1 MYLPRL
7 RVLHEKMNCKLEK
20 IQIKKNEWNRNA
32 NESRLYSICDS
43 FDDFSTFQMMLLPF
57 EFGLLQLAQP

>member
-20 IQIKKNEWNRNA
+20 IQIKKNEWNRDA
-32 NESRLYSICDS
+32 NESSLYSICDS
-43 FDDFSTFQMMLLPF
+43 FDDF
-57 EFGLLQLAQP
+57 QLFK